1 MSHPWR
7 GPTVSLSDHPWH
19 IIFMGTPEFAV
30 PSLEALLQSPD
41 DVVAVISQPDRAVGR
56 GCHLTPPAVKKV
68 ALARG
73 VPVLQPLTLRATAL
87 HAEIAAAAPDL
98 IVVAAYGKILPT
110 EILDLPTHGCIN
122 VHASLLP
129 RHRGAA
135 PVQWAI
141 LSGDRSTGITIMRMN
156 PAMDEGDILLQRT
169 VPIESVDTA
178 ETLGGRLARL
188 GATLLV
194 EAVSG
199 LKAGTITERPQD
211 SSAATLAPRIQKSMG
226 RIDWRKPATAIE
238 REVRAFQ
245 PWPTAY
251 TTMYGKQLKA
261 LRVHVGAPPATRAKP
276 APGTVIA
283 SGKAGIIVVTGTDPL
298 VLTVVQLEGHR
309 PLQAGDFVRGHPVE
323 PGTVLGT

>member
-7 GPTVSLSDHPWH
+7 GPTVGRSDHPWR

-30 PSLEALLQSPD
+30 PSLEALLRSPD

-56 GCHLTPPAVKKV
+56 GRHLTPPAVKKV
-68 ALARG
+68 ALARD
-73 VPVLQPLTLRATAL
+73 VPVLQPTTLRDTAV
-87 HAEIAAAAPDL
+87 HAEIAATAPDL
-98 IVVAAYGKILPT
+98 IVVVAYGKILPT
-110 EILDLPTHGCIN
+110 QILEVPALGCIN

-135 PVQWAI
+135 PIQWAI
-141 LSGDRSTGITIMRMN
+141 LSGDQSTGITIMRMN
-156 PAMDEGDILLQRT
+156 PAMDEGDILLQRA
-169 VPIESVDTA
+169 VPIEPVDTT
-178 ETLGGRLARL
+178 ETLGGRLAHL
-188 GATLLV
+188 GAAFLV

-226 RIDWRKPATAIE
+226 RIDWTKPAVVIE
-238 REVRAFQ
+238 REVRAYQ

-251 TTMYGKQLKA
+251 TTMYGKQLKV
-261 LRVHVGAPPATRAKP
+261 LRAHVGAPPPTRPQP

-283 SGKAGIIVVTGTDPL
+283 SGEAGIVVVTGTDPL
-298 VLTVVQLEGHR
+298 ALTVVQLEGHR
-309 PLQAGDFVRGHPVE
+309 PLQAGDFVCGHPVE

>member
-1 MSHPWR
+1 VNDPWR
-7 GPTVSLSDHPWH
+7 

-41 DVVAVISQPDRAVGR
+41 DVVAVISQQDRPVGR
-56 GCHLTPPAVKKV
+56 GRRITQPAVKKV
-68 ALARG
+68 AQARSI
-73 VPVLQPLTLRATAL
+73 PVLQPATLRDSAV
-87 HAEIAAAAPDL
+87 HAEIAAIAPDL

-110 EILDLPTHGCIN
+110 QILDVPPYGCIN

-141 LSGDRSTGITIMRMN
+141 LSGDSSTGITIMRVN

-169 VPIESVDTA
+169 VPIEEADTA
-178 ETLGGRLARL
+178 ETLGRTLANL

-194 EAVSG
+194 EVVSA
-199 LKAGTITERPQD
+199 LKTGTITACPQD
-211 SSAATLAPRIQKSMG
+211 SRDATLAPRIQKSMG
-226 RIDWRKPATAIE
+226 RIDWTKPAALIE

-251 TTMYGKQLKA
+251 TTIWGKQLKA
-261 LRVHVGAPPATRAKP
+261 FRAHVAGALAGSPQP
-276 APGTVIA
+276 APGTIMA
-283 SGKAGIIVVTGTDPL
+283 SGEAGIVVATGADAL

-309 PLQAGDFVRGHPVE
+309 RLEAGDFVRGHPVH

>member
-1 MSHPWR
+1 
-7 GPTVSLSDHPWH
+7 VSRSDHPWH

-30 PSLEALLQSPD
+30 PSLEALLRSQD

-56 GCHLTPPAVKKV
+56 GRHLTPPAVKKV

-73 VPVLQPLTLRATAL
+73 VPVLQPPTLRDTAV

-110 EILDLPTHGCIN
+110 QILDVPAHGCIN

-156 PAMDEGDILLQRT
+156 PAMDEGDILLQRS
-169 VPIESVDTA
+169 VPIEPVDTA
-178 ETLGGRLARL
+178 ETLGGRLAHL
-188 GATLLV
+188 GAALLV
-194 EAVSG
+194 EAVVG
-199 LKAGTITERPQD
+199 LKVGTIKERPQD

-226 RIDWRKPATAIE
+226 RIDWTKPAAVIE

-251 TTMYGKQLKA
+251 TTMNGKQLKA
-261 LRVHVGAPPATRAKP
+261 LRAQVGVPPPARPKP
-276 APGTVIA
+276 PTPGTIIA
-283 SGKAGIIVVTGTDPL
+283 SGEAGIVVVTGTDPL

-309 PLQAGDFVRGHPVE
+309 PLQAGEFVRGHPVK